1 MGGRLSK
8 RGLWDKPATSCYTAS
23 FLIPILFATQRQ
35 VATSSSGVVCS
46 EQTCWIKTFLFQRS
60 FCERRKIRVG
70 VQEAGWGV
78 AAASVGV
85 ICLDPRPRMEMG
97 RPHSWPAGWFPSSD
111 GEDDQLLVCLLHC
124 IALIDS
130 LLTHYKTHLTKWQ
143 SKKRRIVTML
153 VRLTMLMVTI
163 VDHLDHQ
170 VGAQAELQQGR
181 NSQWEHWSWP
191 SRGQQLKV
199 RILPSSFVIIIVS
212 IFLINYDD
220 QSRNSSSAYHC
231 HHGCDTV
238 AASIFIVIVM
248 ITKEEV
254 WTASMT
260 RQNDTPS
267 FLTQP
272 IPPAARVR
280 NGQIPLLWSKLVQEF
295 RTWFQRLQ
303 AYHSYGS
310 VSCSRIVLC
319 SGKL

>member
-1 MGGRLSK
+1 M
-8 RGLWDKPATSCYTAS
+8 
-23 FLIPILFATQRQ
+23 
-35 VATSSSGVVCS
+35 
-46 EQTCWIKTFLFQRS
+46 
-60 FCERRKIRVG
+60 
-70 VQEAGWGV
+70 
-78 AAASVGV
+78 
-85 ICLDPRPRMEMG
+85 
-97 RPHSWPAGWFPSSD
+97 
-111 GEDDQLLVCLLHC
+111 CLLHC

-280 NGQIPLLWSKLVQEF
+280 NGQIPLL
-295 RTWFQRLQ
+295 
-303 AYHSYGS
+303 
-310 VSCSRIVLC
+310 
-319 SGKL
+319 

>member
-70 VQEAGWGV
+70 VQEVGWGV

-111 GEDDQLLVCLLHC
+111 GEDDEILVCLLHC

-143 SKKRRIVTML
+143 SKKRRAVTML

-199 RILPSSFVIIIVS
+199 RIHCHLH
-212 IFLINYDD
+212 L
-220 QSRNSSSAYHC
+220 SSSSSYPYSS
-231 HHGCDTV
+231 
-238 AASIFIVIVM
+238 SIMM
-248 ITKEEV
+248 IIGWRELKVGILLQLIIAIMVVTLLRHPFSSLLWWSRKRKCVPRV
-254 WTASMT
+254 WNARVCQS
-260 RQNDTPS
+260 DTPS
-267 FLTQP
+267 FFTRPTPNSQ
-272 IPPAARVR
+272 
-280 NGQIPLLWSKLVQEF
+280 G
-295 RTWFQRLQ
+295 
-303 AYHSYGS
+303 
-310 VSCSRIVLC
+310 
-319 SGKL
+319 